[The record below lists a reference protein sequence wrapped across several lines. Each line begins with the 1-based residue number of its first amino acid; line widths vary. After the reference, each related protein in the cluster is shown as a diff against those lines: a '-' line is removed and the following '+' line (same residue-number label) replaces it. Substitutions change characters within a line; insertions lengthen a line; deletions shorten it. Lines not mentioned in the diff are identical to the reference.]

1 MLDHGH
7 RSSVCGPYTIY
18 VVLLLYVWCLYKGLV
33 LLLYDTTAHSGK
45 YLMVKGCKL
54 GSGYYI
60 YCFVEFY
67 YTTPDNLIGINSI
80 KNLFFLLKWIVIC
93 TARGTIRFERLSY
106 RIWLKTYFTHKSLSQ
121 LAYKTHLHKK

>member
-7 RSSVCGPYTIY
+7 SSSVCGPYTIY

-67 YTTPDNLIGINSI
+67 YTTPDNLISRNSI
-80 KNLFFLLKWIVIC
+80 KNLFFFYLNELLF
-93 TARGTIRFERLSY
+93 A
-106 RIWLKTYFTHKSLSQ
+106 Q
-121 LAYKTHLHKK
+121 LEAQSVLRDCHIESG